1 MYIPKRYGMSK
12 IDACPFCQKNATTMN
27 SQKVP
32 VCAAHKQDQLDGLKC
47 ICGASLDILNGKF
60 GVFFSCMKCGNISLK
75 KVLEFNDVKPKAK
88 VVAAQR
94 FSNNSSNNSGSN
106 NASSNKSNNNTNSNN
121 KFDNTR
127 QNQRQP
133 TERKEIIVR
142 SDDPRYF
149 D

>member
-12 IDACPFCQKNATTMN
+12 IDSCPFCQKHATTMN

-32 VCAAHKQDQLDGLKC
+32 VCAAHKQEMLDGLKC
-47 ICGASLDILNGKF
+47 ICGSTLDILNGKF

-88 VVAAQR
+88 VVYSSQR
-94 FSNNSSNNSGSN
+94 FGNNSSNNL
-106 NASSNKSNNNTNSNN
+106 K
-121 KFDNTR
+121 

>member
-1 MYIPKRYGMSK
+1 MLMYIPKRYGMSK
-12 IDACPFCQKNATTMN
+12 IDSCPFCQKNATTLN

-32 VCAAHKQDQLDGLKC
+32 VCSMHKQDQLDGLKC
-47 ICGASLDILNGKF
+47 ICGSTLDILNGKF

-75 KVLEFNDVKPKAK
+75 KVLEFNTVKPMVK
-88 VVAAQR
+88 VTY
-94 FSNNSSNNSGSN
+94 SD
-106 NASSNKSNNNTNSNN
+106 NKKFSNNNTNNNISSSNS
-121 KFDNTR
+121 

-133 TERKEIIVR
+133 SERKEIIVR

>member
-1 MYIPKRYGMSK
+1 MLMYIPKRYGMSK
-12 IDACPFCQKNATTMN
+12 IDCCPFCQKHATTTN

-32 VCAAHKQDQLDGLKC
+32 VCAAHKQDLLNDLKC
-47 ICGASLDILNGKF
+47 ICGSTLDILNGKF
-60 GVFFSCMKCGNISLK
+60 GVFFLCMKCGNISLK

-88 VVAAQR
+88 EASAQR
-94 FSNNSSNNSGSN
+94 FSNNSSNNHRPN
-106 NASSNKSNNNTNSNN
+106 
-121 KFDNTR
+121 
-127 QNQRQP
+127 NQRQP

>member
-12 IDACPFCQKNATTMN
+12 IDSCPFCQKNATTLN

-47 ICGASLDILNGKF
+47 ICGSTLDILNGKF

-75 KVLEFNDVKPKAK
+75 KVLEFNTVKPMAK
-88 VVAAQR
+88 EVNQ
-94 FSNNSSNNSGSN
+94 
-106 NASSNKSNNNTNSNN
+106 
-121 KFDNTR
+121 
-127 QNQRQP
+127 QRQP
-133 TERKEIIVR
+133 IRSSSERKETNDRKETSNRTEITIR